1 MVVMK
6 HLDRHCVVRS
16 MPFLYDA
23 LVSPHGKHAW
33 LYGLRCLSPKYVP
46 RGYLLAE
53 RMQPRPGRWRC
64 FALHVASATT
74 KACMDVVL
82 LVPRFH

>member
-46 RGYLLAE
+46 RGYLLVE
-53 RMQPRPGRWRC
+53 RTQPRPFDRD
-64 FALHVASATT
+64 ASRRMLQVQRQRLAW
-74 KACMDVVL
+74 MSS
-82 LVPRFH
+82 